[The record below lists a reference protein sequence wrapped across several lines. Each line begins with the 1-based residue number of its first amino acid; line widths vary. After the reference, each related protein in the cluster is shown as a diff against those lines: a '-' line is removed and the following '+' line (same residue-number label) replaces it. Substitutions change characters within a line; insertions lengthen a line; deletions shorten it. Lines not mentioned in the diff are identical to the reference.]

1 MWGLEYALLFG
12 APENKLELLDGRT
25 PLSWPF
31 PDRETAEVH
40 FADWIETL
48 CRWQG
53 ISQPPTVR
61 KTAEKWTVEVNGY
74 VLDLYPRPIHLEIPF
89 TGDTFVEILD
99 SFWRRDLWPGQPA
112 GRETGWE
119 SLVDNSDIDHNL
131 WRLFTELSV
140 RHGGQNCGRVAI
152 ALSER
157 DAVEPDQYYF
167 QASRQECT
175 IEGGYFHG
183 APRIVAQVLSP
194 ATRWLERGPR
204 REVFRRAGVRQLW
217 LLEPLFEQVEL
228 WELVGLDYQRVATYG
243 AGDRCSIPG
252 FPDTLVNVAEL
263 FDTQEKRHQWRSRKT
278 GGDEPDAVPEP
289 IPSWLISPETRLGL
303 AYLMVLGHPKRR
315 FEIWDNRA
323 PCTLAFGSDEE
334 ARTRFGHFLEEICRW
349 EQAPVAR
356 PAALDPGTDLAKVG
370 RFRLTR
376 RGRIVHLDVA
386 VDARKYRELLE
397 VSARRESWD
406 WGEE

>member
-12 APENKLELLDGRT
+12 APENKLELFDGRT

-31 PDRETAEVH
+31 PDRETAEAH
-40 FADWIETL
+40 FALWIETL

-53 ISQPPTVR
+53 VSQPPDVQ
-61 KTAEKWTVEVNGY
+61 KTAEKWTAEIRGFVVE
-74 VLDLYPRPIHLEIPF
+74 LYPRPIRLEIPF
-89 TGDTFVEILD
+89 KGDAFLEIHK

-119 SLVDNSDIDHNL
+119 SLVAYSDIAHNL
-131 WRLFTELSV
+131 WRLFGEISG
-140 RHGGQNCGRVAI
+140 RHGGEHCGRVAI
-152 ALSER
+152 ALTDR

-183 APRIVAQVLSP
+183 PPDILAEVLSP
-194 ATRWLERGPR
+194 ATRSLECGPR
-204 REVFRRAGVRQLW
+204 REVFRRAGVKQLW

-228 WELVGLDYQRVATYG
+228 YELAGLDYRRVATYR
-243 AGDRCSIPG
+243 AGDTFITPG
-252 FPDTLVNVAEL
+252 FPDTLVSVTTL
-263 FDTQEKRHQWRSRKT
+263 FETQWKRHQRRSGKP
-278 GGDEPDAVPEP
+278 GGDEPGEVPEP
-289 IPSWLISPETRLGL
+289 IPHWLIAPDTRLGL

-323 PCTLAFGSDEE
+323 PCMLAFGSDEE
-334 ARTRFGHFLEEICRW
+334 ARTRFGHFLEDICRW
-349 EQAPVAR
+349 EQVPLAR
-356 PAALDPGTDLAKVG
+356 PAALDTGTDVGKVG

-386 VDARKYRELLE
+386 VDARKYRQLLE

-406 WGEE
+406 WGDQ